1 MEKVIF
7 ALDVNDGWP
16 PVSSEGV
23 WCEKKENIFMLLS
36 TPFFIK
42 GLACGDEFE
51 ATPDEVNNHIFKYKV
66 VKESGHSVVWLMN
79 IENID
84 LSKYIAKIERFGCKV
99 EVLER
104 FKIYSIDIPPNIN
117 VGKFDEVSNKIR
129 NKGVAIAY
137 PTWRHE

>member
-1 MEKVIF
+1 MEKILF
-7 ALDVNDGWP
+7 ALDINDGWP

-23 WCEKKENIFMLLS
+23 WCEKAGNNFRLLS
-36 TPFFIK
+36 IPFFIQ
-42 GLACGDEFE
+42 GLAFGDEFE
-51 ATPDEVNNHIFKYKV
+51 ATPDEENNHIFEYKV

-84 LSKYIAKIERFGCKV
+84 LSKYIAEIERFGCKV
-99 EVLER
+99 EVLEQ

-117 VGKFDEVSNKIR
+117 VGKFDEVSKKIE
-129 NKGVAIAY
+129 NKGAAIAY